1 VSFLGLFYWLVKRLA
16 ERALKAWMNN
26 KDTIQG
32 ELQAMQF
39 IGMLGVTG
47 VLTGLWMNA
56 AIELYPEGVIR
67 HFLWALQLCKLVLCA
82 YTLNALAYLI
92 PQRLPRYG
100 VLFVIALLSST
111 VAASFLFA
119 PYRAQLQ
126 QAIESKMNSPIHGK
140 IQELMHVHGVNRIY
154 GGDFWS
160 TLRLEVDIPPAKAA
174 VLSVSD
180 DNVTF
185 YQWLSRPSM
194 QCIDGNVFYLLD
206 RSKINEEFIARKV
219 LERGGRILENF
230 GNTGIYLGAPV
241 WDQTGCI
248 VALLEII
255 PNKDTPHTVGKFD
268 TATNVMVAEKGQSGV
283 LMFGPYAKLAPGH
296 YQATFLVT
304 AEASID
310 GTNVGVVDVKGFAG
324 ANLAPRLV
332 SVPIKAAR
340 GEQAIK
346 LTFDAKDQKIAYEF
360 RVIVNDKGSRTS
372 VHSVQVE
379 KLY

>member
-16 ERALKAWMNN
+16 ERALKTWMNN
-26 KDTIQG
+26 RDTIQG

-56 AIELYPEGVIR
+56 AIELYPEGITR
-67 HFLWALQLCKLVLCA
+67 HFLWALQLCKLALCA

-92 PQRLPRYG
+92 PQRLPREG

-111 VAASFLFA
+111 VASSFLFA
-119 PYRAQLQ
+119 PYRAQLKEN
-126 QAIESKMNSPIHGK
+126 IESKTNSPIDGK
-140 IQELMHVHGVNRIY
+140 IQELMVVYGINRIY
-154 GGDFWS
+154 GSDFWN
-160 TLRLEVDIPPAKAA
+160 TLRLEVDMPPAKAA

-194 QCIDGNVFYLLD
+194 QCIAGNVFYLLD
-206 RSKINEEFIARKV
+206 LSKVNDEFIARKV
-219 LERGGRILENF
+219 LERGGRILEHF
-230 GNTGIYLGAPV
+230 GNTGIYFGAPV

-248 VALLEII
+248 VAHLEII

-268 TATNVMVAEKGQSGV
+268 TATNVMVAEKDQSGV
-283 LMFGPYAKLAPGH
+283 LMFGPYA
-296 YQATFLVT
+296 
-304 AEASID
+304 
-310 GTNVGVVDVKGFAG
+310 
-324 ANLAPRLV
+324 NLAPPLV

-360 RVIVNDKGSRTS
+360 RVIVNGTGNRTS
-372 VHSVQVE
+372 VKSVLVE
-379 KLY
+379 KL